1 MATPDLQALR
11 DLAGPVLGAWARSIE
26 QSAALTPIRAAV
38 VDGAAV
44 VLDHAIWVE
53 DTAGGRLVR
62 SPPACH

>member
-1 MATPDLQALR
+1 
-11 DLAGPVLGAWARSIE
+11 VLGAWARSIE